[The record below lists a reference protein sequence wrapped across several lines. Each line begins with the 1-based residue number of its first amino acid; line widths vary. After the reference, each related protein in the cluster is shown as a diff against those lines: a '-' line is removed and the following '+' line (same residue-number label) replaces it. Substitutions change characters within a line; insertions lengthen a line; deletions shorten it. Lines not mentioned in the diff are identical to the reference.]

1 MFHLHG
7 QHTGFVLLH
16 TTKDV
21 EGHVDTF
28 APVFED
34 AGRERTWMVV
44 GYSGECDPVFKH
56 LEKVKEFSRGLYW
69 IGHDQKEPSEHVREG
84 LLVSGKGAF
93 YTKGYDADSF
103 FIKLTQELEIF
114 PPKFVTHPF
123 THLQDTFEDLEPLI
137 LPDQS
142 EDILNDTRSNINK
155 AIEKYE
161 AGDEEKLVAEALRL
175 SMAGDDEELV
185 QFCIKHQLTTHPQ
198 LIEPLAWAY
207 IDLAK
212 ALYDQARTKSE
223 KEADLLF
230 TQTEEK
236 LQEALK
242 IKPNLHEALY
252 NLGLALHE
260 HAKTKTGEEEKAE
273 ANKLFTQA
281 VEKYQ
286 QALEI
291 KPEKHE
297 ALNNW
302 GLALHEHAKTKTGEE
317 ADELFVKAR
326 EKYQE
331 ALKIKPDMY
340 EALFNM
346 ACLAALTGDEKG
358 CQDWLEKSI
367 KMEPL
372 TEENINDSD
381 FDNVRELG
389 WFKKLVAESKKKE

>member
-1 MFHLHG
+1 VFHLHG

-142 EDILNDTRSNINK
+142 NINK

-260 HAKTKTGEEEKAE
+260 HAKTKTGEE
-273 ANKLFTQA
+273 
-281 VEKYQ
+281 
-286 QALEI
+286 
-291 KPEKHE
+291 
-297 ALNNW
+297 
-302 GLALHEHAKTKTGEE
+302 